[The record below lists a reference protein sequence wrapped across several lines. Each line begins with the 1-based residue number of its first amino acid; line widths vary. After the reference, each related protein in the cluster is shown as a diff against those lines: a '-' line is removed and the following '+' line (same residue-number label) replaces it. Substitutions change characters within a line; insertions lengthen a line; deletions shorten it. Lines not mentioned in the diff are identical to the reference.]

1 MTVMLSSH
9 TPSHTHTCICH
20 QRLKRQ
26 ESSAPAFLSLYVR
39 FFQFA
44 VKVPASGFP
53 IKVPASGFPVK
64 VPASGFPAKV
74 PVSGFAD
81 ASDFIFKVPATGMK
95 SCLLY

>member
-53 IKVPASGFPVK
+53 VK